1 MASSKKIAWADMT
14 DDDPFDPAELGWD
27 MTPIPVT
34 VSKHGIKVKPKPSYV
49 PPHLRDKS
57 DASSKSKK

>member
-1 MASSKKIAWADMT
+1 MASTKKISWADMN
-14 DDDPFDPAELGWD
+14 DDDPFDPAELGWEV
-27 MTPIPVT
+27 PAT

-57 DASSKSKK
+57 VEPSKSKK